1 MAGYMPVFVAALCV
15 GLLSARHA
23 QQPTPSTAPL
33 PAELAYETFCKKE
46 EPVRKK
52 LFRAASPEQK
62 SAMTRAQIER
72 WREANRTRLTKEQL
86 DALQALW
93 TMASPAMFEPTDA
106 GRRALETFERRADAA
121 FSGREMDELSPYG
134 PCIPEGEVGQARAA
148 YAAGDS
154 SARPAG
160 TMSAS
165 G

>member
-1 MAGYMPVFVAALCV
+1 
-15 GLLSARHA
+15 
-23 QQPTPSTAPL
+23 
-33 PAELAYETFCKKE
+33 
-46 EPVRKK
+46 
-52 LFRAASPEQK
+52 
-62 SAMTRAQIER
+62 MTRAQIER

-160 TMSAS
+160 SVRVKQPAYTVLAKRAA
-165 G
+165 GQVIRAEAAHKGTIKDP